1 MPVEVIMPKV
11 DMDMTHGTLAV
22 WHVAEGG
29 AVKQGAPLFDI
40 ETDKAA
46 MEVEAPATGRL
57 FQIGA
62 GKGDLVAV
70 GTVIA
75 WIYAEGEVPG
85 AAVAAPMGVPAAAT
99 PTAPP
104 APPPVVAAPAQ
115 KVRATPLA
123 RRIAAEHGV
132 DLGAVTGTGPN
143 GRIQKDDVEAARQSP
158 ASALQPAL
166 PATPPGPAPGSA
178 LGPYANRPHTPL
190 ALDSMRRTI
199 AARLTEAKA
208 TIPHFYLR
216 GEVRVD
222 ELLAVRT
229 RMNSAHAARDIK
241 LSLTDYI
248 VKAVALSL
256 IAVPE
261 ANAVWGGDHI
271 LRMGVADIALAVAI
285 DGGLIT
291 PVIRDAETKGL
302 AALSAEIKDLAARAR
317 TRKLAKAEFQGGS
330 FTISNLGMYGV
341 DSFDAI
347 INPPQAAILAVGS
360 TLVRPV
366 FTPEGTVVPEHYL
379 KLTLSV
385 DHRVIDG
392 ALAARLL
399 QAITMHLENPYSLLA

>member
-22 WHVAEGG
+22 WHVAEGD

-57 FQIGA
+57 YQIGA

-85 AAVAAPMGVPAAAT
+85 AAVAPPSGVSPAAT

-104 APPPVVAAPAQ
+104 VPPPVVAAPAQ

-158 ASALQPAL
+158 VSAPPPAL
-166 PATPPGPAPGSA
+166 AATPPGTT
-178 LGPYANRPHTPL
+178 LGPYANRPHTAL

-222 ELLAVRT
+222 ELLALRD
-229 RMNSAHAARDIK
+229 RMNSAHANRDIK

-317 TRKLAKAEFQGGS
+317 TRKLAKAEYQGGS

-360 TLVRPV
+360 TQVRPA
-366 FTPEGTVVPEHYL
+366 FAPDGAVVAERYL